1 MVETIIGLALFGILA
16 VISWYVDGVTKQ
28 DRRGKDYYDG

>member
-1 MVETIIGLALFGILA
+1 MLETIIGLVLFGILA
-16 VISWYVDGVTKQ
+16 VISWYVDKTTKH